1 MADKFSRRIIFK
13 KNSFFVMRDVNN
25 RFGHLVV
32 SVVTKLCQQRDT
44 RTVAE
49 STRLDPECRF
59 IDRPWHSWHSP
70 AGLSSTLLWWD
81 YLDGGENIS
90 ADCLNFAGS
99 RKFPYKEHM

>member
-1 MADKFSRRIIFK
+1 M
-13 KNSFFVMRDVNN
+13 
-25 RFGHLVV
+25 VV

-70 AGLSSTLLWWD
+70 AGHSSTLLWWD
-81 YLDGGENIS
+81 YLDGGTVGDQAQVCFSLILPS
-90 ADCLNFAGS
+90 DP
-99 RKFPYKEHM
+99 KI